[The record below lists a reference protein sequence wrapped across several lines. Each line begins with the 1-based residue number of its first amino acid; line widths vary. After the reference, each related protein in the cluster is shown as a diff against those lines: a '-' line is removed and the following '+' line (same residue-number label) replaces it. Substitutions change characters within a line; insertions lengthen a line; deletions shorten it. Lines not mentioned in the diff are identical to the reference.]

1 MIKTAMGIFILTILL
16 TFFFLNTHMTLLGS
30 GFLIGDEAHVLTYHS
45 LVKEAETLKIK
56 FPNEDDIAAK
66 TVFLDSTNNLA
77 VLKLQEKPK
86 VKRQPLQISH
96 LGLGPKSEPVFTL
109 GYPWTNTLADQHFL
123 IDGSAK
129 NGPILN
135 YLNMRLDPVHSGGP
149 LFNLRQEVVGMV
161 LLDAHAKNVFPVE
174 GSHHFALPVRF
185 LKKALEA
192 VKINAT
198 YSSPKNL
205 TKQTFIS
212 TSRNNI
218 VLIEA
223 R

>member
-1 MIKTAMGIFILTILL
+1 MIKTTAGFLLLAILL
-16 TFFFLNTHMTLLGS
+16 AVLFLNTHITLLGS
-30 GFLIGDEAHVLTYHS
+30 GFLIGDGTHVLTYHG
-45 LVKEAETLKIK
+45 LVKEAKTLKIK
-56 FPNEDDIAAK
+56 FPNEDDIEAE
-66 TVFLDSTNNLA
+66 TVFLDPKNNLA
-77 VLKLQEKPK
+77 VLKLREMPK
-86 VKRQPLQISH
+86 AKRQSLQMSH
-96 LGLGPKSEPVFTL
+96 HGLSSKNEPVFTL